1 MSQAIPNHRVP
12 CVAIAP
18 QQNAK
23 RPIPSVIPFFPQA
36 WQGRRSFQ
44 LQMPLPS
51 VQKVRALVC
60 TTVAIAL
67 FLSGSAIGAE
77 RRFEQTI
84 QPILRQ
90 YCVECHSTER
100 KEGELDLEPFAN
112 SKTDAV
118 HPKIWEQVLAQVT
131 DGEMPPK
138 DKPQLPDAL
147 KLKLTTVLQERL
159 NQLALASA
167 GDPGEVVLRRLSNR
181 EYTYTLR
188 DLTGIASFDPAK
200 EFPADGAAGEGF
212 TNTGAALVMSPSF
225 LTKYL
230 DAAKKVSDHAVLLP
244 NGMRF
249 SPSTSRR
256 DWTNESLA
264 RIRDFYRRF
273 TVPIDEETN
282 VGGTGVVHNGGGRIP
297 LEKYFAALS
306 QHRDAVA
313 DGTMTIDL
321 VARDGNLNAKYLG
334 LLWEMLHDQQSSLL
348 LDTLRAKWRNGELTV
363 ADIEPW
369 QHSLW
374 RFTNI
379 GHLGKAGGPKAWME
393 PVTPLVSQQEFRMK
407 LAAPADGGDVV
418 IYLSAEDAGDGN
430 QHDFAL
436 WENGRIVSDGRPD
449 VPLKDLRGLVHQLT
463 IRRNAIASTVPQCL
477 AAAHEAQMSLE
488 PVDIAALAK
497 KHGVDRDL
505 LAGWLSYLGINAT
518 GEAKIGTLLTGKTES
533 LASYDFIKGWSGD
546 QAYSVLANSS
556 DATVQIPGEMKPH
569 SIATHPS
576 PTLSSVI
583 GWRCPE
589 AGNVTITGSVQ
600 DTHTACGN
608 GVTWALEVRKG
619 NRRDSLADG
628 VTSGNEISSVGRF
641 ENVNVQA
648 GDMITLVIGPGQGS
662 HVCDL
667 TAIELTIQS
676 AEKEWDL
683 SNDVVPD
690 ILAGNPHADRFGNRE
705 VWHFFGE
712 PETDVVTA
720 NLPSQSLLDRW
731 RRSEDTE
738 ERSRLAAEV
747 QNLLQQ
753 EFETIPAESPDRTVH
768 AQLLSFTGP
777 LLASALSLPIDMPN
791 DTSNSPYGI
800 DPALFGK
807 HPGEGDVA
815 AKSLCVQAPSLL
827 QVRIPASLIDGAEF
841 VVEGRLHPTSG
852 GEASV
857 QFQVTNT
864 KPAVTSLR
872 PSSSNSEELNGAW
885 TSSLPSMAFEAPV
898 LVHDGSEAR
907 QRFEAAFEVFRQLFP
922 AAVCYTTIVPVDEVV
937 TLTLFHREDRL
948 LSQLMLDDQQHAT
961 LDRLWADLHF
971 VSQDA
976 LTLVDAFEQIWEYS
990 TQDGPDAPHGD
1001 KRLEPLR
1008 EPIMRGAEQFRKQL
1022 VEVQPVQV
1030 QAVIDFASKAW
1041 RRALTEPEQKV
1052 LHDLYQTLRTKEVA
1066 HEEAVRLLLSRVL
1079 TSPAFLYRGEAAGAG
1094 STSAPVN
1101 DWELA
1106 TRLSYFLWSSAPD
1119 EKLRDVAAAGKL
1131 HSDEVLLAQTRR
1143 MLQDTKVRRLATEF
1157 GCQWLHIRDL
1167 ETLDEKSERHFPTF
1181 VDVRDDMQ
1189 EEAVRFMIDLF
1200 QEDRSVLSL
1209 LDADHTFMNAALAKH
1224 YGIELPSKELPVD
1237 DWQRV
1242 DDMRAYGRGGMLG
1255 FAATLA
1261 KQSGASRTS
1270 PILRGNWVSEVLLG
1284 ERLPRPPKDVPILPD
1299 EAPAGLTERQ
1309 LIARHSSDPSCARCH
1324 DRIDHFGFAL
1334 EGFDAIGRSRSKDA
1348 AGLPIDTLAKMPG
1361 GGELN
1366 GMDGLRTYLLEQRK
1380 DDFLRQFCRKLL
1392 GYSLGRSVQLSDK
1405 PLLDDILVQLKT
1417 HDYRVSTVIETIV
1430 LSRQFREIR
1439 GREF

>member
-1 MSQAIPNHRVP
+1 MGCPL
-12 CVAIAP
+12 IA
-18 QQNAK
+18 
-23 RPIPSVIPFFPQA
+23 
-36 WQGRRSFQ
+36 
-44 LQMPLPS
+44 M
-51 VQKVRALVC
+51 
-60 TTVAIAL
+60 AL
-67 FLSGSAIGAE
+67 FLVSTANGAE
-77 RRFEQTI
+77 GQFEQTI

-100 KEGELDLEPFAN
+100 KEGELDLEPFAK
-112 SKTDAV
+112 SQTDEV

-138 DKPQLPDAL
+138 DEPQLPDPL
-147 KLKLTTVLQERL
+147 KLKLTTVLQEKL

-188 DLTGIASFDPAK
+188 DLTGIASLDPAK
-200 EFPADGAAGEGF
+200 QFPADGAAGEGF

-230 DAAKKVSDHAVLLP
+230 DAAQKVSDHVVLLP
-244 NGMRF
+244 SGMRF

-273 TVPIDEETN
+273 TVTIDEETN

-297 LEKYFAALS
+297 LEKCLAALF

-313 DGTMTIDL
+313 DGTMTIDS
-321 VARDGNLNAKYLG
+321 VARDDNLNAKYLG
-334 LLWEMLHDQQSSLL
+334 LLWEMLDDQQPSLL
-348 LDTLRAKWRNGELTV
+348 FDSLRAKWRNGKLTV

-393 PVTPLVSQQEFRMK
+393 PVTPLASQQEFRMK
-407 LAAPADGGDVV
+407 LAAPADGGDIV
-418 IYLSAEDAGDGN
+418 IYLSADDAGDGN

-436 WENGRIVSDGRPD
+436 WENGRIVSAGKPD

-463 IRRNAIASTVPQCL
+463 IRRKAIASTVPQCL
-477 AAAHEAQMSLE
+477 AAAHEAQLSQE
-488 PVDIAALAK
+488 PVDIASLAK
-497 KHGVDRDL
+497 KHGVDREL
-505 LAGWLSYLGINAT
+505 LSNWLSYLGVNAT

-533 LASYDFIKGWSGD
+533 LASYDFIKGWSGE

-556 DATVQIPGEMKPH
+556 DATVQIPGTMKPH

-583 GWRCPE
+583 AWRCPE
-589 AGNVTITGSVQ
+589 AGNVTISGSVQ
-600 DTHTACGN
+600 DAHTACGN
-608 GVTWALEVRKG
+608 GVTWELEVRKG
-619 NRRDSLADG
+619 NRRDSLAGG
-628 VTSGNEISSVGRF
+628 VTSGNEVSSVGRF

-648 GDMITLVIGPGQGS
+648 GDLVTLVIGPGQGS

-683 SNDVVPD
+683 AKDVVPD

-712 PETDVVTA
+712 PETDAVTA

-747 QNLLQQ
+747 QNLLQR
-753 EFETIPAESPDRTVH
+753 EFETLPADSPDRTAH
-768 AQLLSFTGP
+768 QQLLSFTGP
-777 LLASALSLPIDMPN
+777 LLASAFRLPIDMQDN
-791 DTSNSPYGI
+791 TSDSPYGI

-807 HPGEGDVA
+807 HPSDGDVA
-815 AKSLCVQAPSLL
+815 AKSLCVQAPSRLEIRL
-827 QVRIPASLIDGAEF
+827 PASLVDGAEF

-857 QFQVTNT
+857 QVQVTNT
-864 KPAVTSLR
+864 EPAITPLR

-885 TSSLPSMAFEAPV
+885 TSSLPSMAFAAPV

-907 QRFEAAFEVFRQLFP
+907 QRFEAAFQDFRQLFP

-937 TLTLFHREDRL
+937 TLTLFHREDSL

-961 LDRLWADLHF
+961 LDRLWAELHF

-1041 RRALTEPEQKV
+1041 RRTLTEPETKA
-1052 LHDLYQTLRTKEVA
+1052 LHELYQTLRTKDVD
-1066 HEEAVRLLLSRVL
+1066 HEDAVRLLLSRVL

-1094 STSAPVN
+1094 STSAPVS

-1119 EKLRDVAAAGKL
+1119 EELRAVAASGKL
-1131 HSDEVLLAQTRR
+1131 HSDDVLITQTRR
-1143 MLQDTKVRRLATEF
+1143 MLKDAKIRRLATEF

-1181 VDVRDDMQ
+1181 VDVRDEMQ
-1189 EEAVRFMIDLF
+1189 EETVRFLMDLF
-1200 QEDRSVLSL
+1200 QEDRSILSL

-1224 YGIELPSKELPVD
+1224 YGIDLPGKELPVD

-1242 DDMRAYGRGGMLG
+1242 DGMRAHGRGGMLG

-1270 PILRGNWVSEVLLG
+1270 PILRGNWISEVLLG

-1299 EAPAGLTERQ
+1299 EAPEGLTERQ
-1309 LIARHSSDPSCARCH
+1309 MIARHSSDPSCARCH

-1366 GMDGLRTYLLEQRK
+1366 GMDGLRTYLLEQRQ

-1405 PLLDDILVQLKT
+1405 PLLDDLIEQLKSN
-1417 HDYRVSTVIETIV
+1417 DYRISTAIEQIV
-1430 LSRQFREIR
+1430 RSPQFRKIR
-1439 GREF
+1439 GQQFEPTLTISSNPQ